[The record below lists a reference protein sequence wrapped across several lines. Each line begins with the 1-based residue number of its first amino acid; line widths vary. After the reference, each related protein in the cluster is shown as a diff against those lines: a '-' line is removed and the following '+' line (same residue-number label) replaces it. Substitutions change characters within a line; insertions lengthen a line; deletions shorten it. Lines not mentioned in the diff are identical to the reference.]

1 MFLRPWPFLNSDNDL
16 DIAQFYNYFFFS
28 GGELKIDDRLAGWGS
43 LKNDIWIPYSRP
55 PCNFYES

>member
-28 GGELKIDDRLAGWGS
+28 EGIE
-43 LKNDIWIPYSRP
+43 N
-55 PCNFYES
+55 